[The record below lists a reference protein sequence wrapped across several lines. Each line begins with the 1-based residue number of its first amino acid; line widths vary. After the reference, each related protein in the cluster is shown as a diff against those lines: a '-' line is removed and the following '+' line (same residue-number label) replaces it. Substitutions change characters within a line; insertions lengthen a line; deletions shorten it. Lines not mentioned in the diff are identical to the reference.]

1 MSKTATYMGKPYY
14 PWWLNELADDVTG
27 QGAAIEG
34 ALQGPEEV
42 RTLVLDARELYEDQ
56 ELGFVGDFGEDGFL
70 EEYTCEIR
78 GVPAAL
84 SPRSSQRRRGG
95 SEHRGQPSPAQRG
108 VAVRSADGREVR
120 RHAHGEVLP
129 PRRVKSSADHR
140 PQRRGRLGRYCGS
153 WRPKPG

>member
-56 ELGFVGDFGEDGFL
+56 ELSFVGGFGDDGFL

-78 GVPAAL
+78 GVPASAVVTVH
-84 SPRSSQRRRGG
+84 RSARAG
-95 SEHRGQPSPAQRG
+95 SEHRGQPSAAQRG

-129 PRRVKSSADHR
+129 P
-140 PQRRGRLGRYCGS
+140 
-153 WRPKPG
+153 

>member
-56 ELGFVGDFGEDGFL
+56 ELSFVGDFGEDGFL
-70 EEYTCEIR
+70 EEYTCEIG
-78 GVPAAL
+78 GVPASAVVTVHR
-84 SPRSSQRRRGG
+84 SASGQAQSIVVNHRPRS
-95 SEHRGQPSPAQRG
+95 
-108 VAVRSADGREVR
+108 AVLQFARLM
-120 RHAHGEVLP
+120 GEKYVGTP
-129 PRRVKSSADHR
+129 MEKYF
-140 PQRRGRLGRYCGS
+140 RLDE
-153 WRPKPG
+153 